1 MDKKTTSG
9 AFFKDAALMLA
20 NNILLLAVS
29 LFSGVLIA
37 RGLGPE
43 GKGLYAIALLFPT
56 LLAGLGSLGL
66 NYAGIYFLNKEPENR
81 PYLAGS
87 SLLYSAAAGTLLSLL
102 VAVFS
107 GAISGRF
114 LAGSG
119 TAYII
124 AAAPLALLLMLVENI
139 FHFFLASRDIKNIAI
154 FTSTRNISH
163 LAMVAVFYF
172 LGSLTVL
179 RTLLSQSAALAAAL
193 VFGVLALRAK
203 GFFSGLAWQWPV
215 FRNMLSFGL
224 KQHVG
229 TAAQMLNYR
238 IDMFIAAALLTP
250 YQVGLYSVSVSM
262 AELLWH
268 IANSAGQV
276 LYPKIAASDRAAA
289 DSFTPEVARH
299 VFFLTLLS
307 AAALWAAANPLTVL
321 LFGKDFLPATA
332 ALKIL
337 LPGVVL
343 LSVSK
348 VIGSDISARGYPHY
362 NSTAS
367 VISLVTAAS
376 LSLVLIPRFG
386 VAGAAIATSASYLA
400 NSAVMLF
407 FFRKVSGTGIT
418 GMFLPGKKDF
428 IFYRDQAAALFKRF

>member
-1 MDKKTTSG
+1 MDKNKTGG
-9 AFFKDAALMLA
+9 AFFKDAAMMLA

-29 LFSGVLIA
+29 LLSGVLIA

-66 NYAGIYFLNKEPENR
+66 NYAGIYFLNREPENR
-81 PYLAGS
+81 PYIAGS
-87 SLLYSAAAGTLLSLL
+87 SLLYSAAAGALLSLL

-107 GAISGRF
+107 GVISARF
-114 LAGSG
+114 LGGSG
-119 TAYII
+119 AAYIL
-124 AAAPLALLLMLVENI
+124 AAAPLALLVMLVENI
-139 FHFFLASRDIKNIAI
+139 FHFFLASRDIKNISI
-154 FTSTRNISH
+154 YTSTRNISH
-163 LAMVAVFYF
+163 LAMVAAFYF

-179 RTLLSQSAALAAAL
+179 KTLLSQSAALAAAI
-193 VFGVLALRAK
+193 VFGVFALRAK
-203 GFFSGLAWQWPV
+203 GFFTGIAWNAPV
-215 FRNMLSFGL
+215 FGRMLSFGL

-229 TAAQMLNYR
+229 TASQMLNYR

-276 LYPKIAASDRAAA
+276 LYPKIAASDRSAA

-307 AAALWAAANPLTVL
+307 ASGLWAAANPLTVI
-321 LFGKDFLPATA
+321 LFGKDFLPATT
-332 ALKIL
+332 ALKVL

-367 VISLVTAAS
+367 VISLVTAAG
-376 LSLVLIPRFG
+376 LSLLLIPRYG
-386 VAGAAIATSASYLA
+386 VTGAAAATAVSYLA
-400 NSAVMLF
+400 NSATMLY
-407 FFRKVSGTGIT
+407 FFRKVSGTGLL
-418 GMFLPGKKDF
+418 GMFLPRKKDF
-428 IFYRDQAAALFKRF
+428 VFYRDHLAAFFKRS